1 MNTARLSASGNAG
14 VVAVIVG
21 WLISLADQWMA
32 PRGLA
37 IPPDVQAAL
46 IGILAGG
53 VTHYIHMP
61 PGLADG
67 AAGEAR

>member
-21 WLISLADQWMA
+21 WLISLADQYLA
-32 PRGLA
+32 PRGFA

-46 IGILAGG
+46 IGILAGCA
-53 VTHYIHMP
+53 VHYVHMP
-61 PGLADG
+61 QGLAG
-67 AAGEAR
+67 GMGGEVK